1 MLSTQNNNTSISEIL
16 LELEDSLVKELSF
29 VFLSNENYTIKFD
42 IFTIFKRLID
52 IDLVKSKPLSN
63 LFLNALNSF
72 ASYLAVS
79 IDKKFKSEIVLT
91 KQLSIDL
98 IIYAFSRYKSS
109 LQYWIKENKIY
120 NKIIEVLKDKI
131 KILDLSVV
139 KFIRSI
145 FDYGDFFFCYDF
157 VEEKLMKLL
166 IKLFNANK
174 KKDNA
179 IFAAV
184 CAFYN
189 SLINKENLL
198 NQFVI
203 IDREFFYNE
212 ENYPYFENIIAKIE
226 RRPER
231 PKPVIVDYN
240 VKAKQEEEKKIDSE
254 IVNEAKAAWANT
266 TSLIEDDKMLGKKR
280 KNEESLTNIII
291 K

>member
-79 IDKKFKSEIVLT
+79 IDKNFKSEIVLT
-91 KQLSIDL
+91 KQLCIDL

-109 LQYWIKENKIY
+109 LQYWIKENRIY
-120 NKIIEVLKDKI
+120 NKIIEVLNDRI
-131 KILDLSVV
+131 KILDLGVV

-166 IKLFNANK
+166 IKMFNANK

-266 TSLIEDDKMLGKKR
+266 TSLIEEDKMLGKKR

>member
-1 MLSTQNNNTSISEIL
+1 MLSTQNNLSGISDIL
-16 LELEDSLVKELSF
+16 VEVEETLVKELSL
-29 VFLSNENYTIKFD
+29 VFLSNENYAIKFE
-42 IFTIFKRLID
+42 IFNIFEKVID

-63 LFLNALNSF
+63 LLLNSLNSF
-72 ASYLAVS
+72 ASYLAVP
-79 IDKKFKSEIVLT
+79 IDKKFKNEIVLT
-91 KQLSIDL
+91 KQLIIDL

-109 LQYWIKENKIY
+109 LQYWIKENKIF
-120 NKIIEVLKDKI
+120 NKIIEVLNDNN
-131 KILDLSVV
+131 KILALSVV

-166 IKLFNANK
+166 IELFNTNK

-179 IFAAV
+179 IFSAV
-184 CAFYN
+184 CAFFT
-189 SLINKENLL
+189 SLIEKENLL

-203 IDREFFYNE
+203 MDRAFFYNG

-254 IVNEAKAAWANT
+254 IVNEAKAAWANA
-266 TSLIEDDKMLGKKR
+266 SNVEDKMLGKKI
-280 KNEESLTNIII
+280 KNEESLTNI

>member
-79 IDKKFKSEIVLT
+79 IDKNFKSEIVLT
-91 KQLSIDL
+91 KQLCIDL

-109 LQYWIKENKIY
+109 LQYWIKENRIY
-120 NKIIEVLKDKI
+120 NKIIEVLNDRI

-166 IKLFNANK
+166 IKMFNANK

-231 PKPVIVDYN
+231 PKLVIVDYN

-280 KNEESLTNIII
+280 KNEESITNIII